1 MWKERK
7 QQRRQKNLNSE
18 KRRETRTLLNFI
30 SVESRMIFFQTKSQ
44 PWKPRRDTTGD
55 KSGSQAPLQQM
66 LVLGSQCGLSYFH
79 FVQWDRTAR
88 NQTQDQRNLIECCDP
103 KCSLSGCLSKRTWA
117 QYQLFPNVFKVWK
130 LKNTLLP
137 PTNIFP

>member
-1 MWKERK
+1 MERTETTTAAK
-7 QQRRQKNLNSE
+7 KRE
-18 KRRETRTLLNFI
+18 RRETRTLLNFI
-30 SVESRMIFFQTKSQ
+30 SVESMMCFF
-44 PWKPRRDTTGD
+44 RRNPNHGNRTDD
-55 KSGSQAPLQQM
+55 KSGSQAPFKQM
-66 LVLGSQCGLSYFH
+66 LDLGSQCGLSYFH